1 MRSHPREKT
10 GRNDPCSCGS
20 GKKYKHCCLSS
31 GPVSISVPTFQDTPW
46 GRQNQA
52 SEQLNKALQNEFLQ
66 EFDNDAVVDTWRDFN
81 QTDDAPPMDSMR
93 EEMSIFIPYLLY
105 QWDTEERARRNDG
118 KPKGGAVVRSYMK
131 KNAHRL
137 SELELQVLEQ
147 AISRPVSFYEVV
159 RSDPGRGVCLRDLLI
174 GEETEVEEHSA
185 SQMMRPGDIAY
196 GQIWMMPGV
205 ATLGRLAPRMI
216 PPEQK
221 IVILKLRAYLCQT
234 ISKEKRKLCAAD
246 LVRCAYEIRATY
258 LAIRNSMLRPP
269 TLQNTDGDPFVFHT
283 LTFRI
288 GSAQMAFDALASLAW
303 NVAKEDLLDEAERDS
318 GGILQSV
325 EIPWSK
331 KGNKLHKTWDNTI
344 LGHLKI
350 DRHLLTVEVNSAN
363 RAKKIR
369 EEIEQRLWL
378 HATPLSTTSHTMEES
393 LKKSKQLTQPA
404 SREIEEADS
413 ALNPELMKEFA
424 VQMQK
429 EVEAWVH
436 KKVPAL
442 GGKTPMQ
449 AVKTSEGREMVDGGF
464 KLQVQQNPQ

>member
-1 MRSHPREKT
+1 
-10 GRNDPCSCGS
+10 
-20 GKKYKHCCLSS
+20 
-31 GPVSISVPTFQDTPW
+31 
-46 GRQNQA
+46 
-52 SEQLNKALQNEFLQ
+52 
-66 EFDNDAVVDTWRDFN
+66 
-81 QTDDAPPMDSMR
+81 
-93 EEMSIFIPYLLY
+93 
-105 QWDTEERARRNDG
+105 
-118 KPKGGAVVRSYMK
+118 
-131 KNAHRL
+131 
-137 SELELQVLEQ
+137 
-147 AISRPVSFYEVV
+147 
-159 RSDPGRGVCLRDLLI
+159 
-174 GEETEVEEHSA
+174 
-185 SQMMRPGDIAY
+185 MRPGDIAY

-369 EEIEQRLWL
+369 EEIEQRLGL

-393 LKKSKQLTQPA
+393 LKKAKLLTQPA